1 MEQSNRTSRENSVVS
16 KPDLEALVTPRIAE
30 AVQAAIDR
38 VGRSEFETIAGIDD
52 QQLASILTVSD
63 EYVAVAL
70 VTIACQINKN
80 HGDPNPTHSSVTE
93 CLKGTT
99 IRIPPVP
106 GKTQPTLIQPRRGR
120 RSLQKLRSTA
130 QAAGPLYEK
139 KTMRL
144 LGFSAN
150 TIAFLI
156 LGYFLGGIAIS
167 PLIGQPPCIGVS
179 TSPIA
184 LVPCGGSII
193 GLVASAIGGIAYTY
207 YYFVKRL

>member
-1 MEQSNRTSRENSVVS
+1 MS
-16 KPDLEALVTPRIAE
+16 KPDLEALVTARIAE
-30 AVQAAIDR
+30 AVQAAVDK

-70 VTIACQINKN
+70 VTLACQINKS
-80 HGDPNPTHSSVTE
+80 HDDPNPSHSSVTE

-99 IRIPPVP
+99 IRIPPVYGQSP
-106 GKTQPTLIQPRRGR
+106 ATSAQQSRGIRRIEK
-120 RSLQKLRSTA
+120 LQRDVPST
-130 QAAGPLYEK
+130 GSVYDK
-139 KTMRL
+139 KTSRL

-167 PLIGQPPCIGVS
+167 PLLGEPFCIGVS
-179 TSPIA
+179 ASPPA
-184 LVPCGGSII
+184 LAPCGGSII
-193 GLVASAIGGIAYTY
+193 GLVVSAIGGIGYTY
-207 YYFVKRL
+207 YYFVKKL